1 MSASRHVVCP
11 HCAAVNRLTANRDA
25 GSAKCGVCKQGL
37 FVGRPVDANAEM
49 LTDQISRSDIP
60 VLVDVWAPWCG
71 PCRMMAPAFAEA
83 AKILEP
89 GIRVVKLNSEE
100 HQKVAAQLGI
110 QSIPTL
116 LLFQGGR
123 ELARTSG
130 AMNTRQIVD
139 WTGAHLNGQQRQP
152 LA

>member
-1 MSASRHVVCP
+1 MSASRHIVCP

-37 FVGRPVDANAEM
+37 FDGRPVDANAEM
-49 LTDQISRSDIP
+49 LTRQISRSDIP

-71 PCRMMAPAFAEA
+71 PCRMMASAYADA

-123 ELARTSG
+123 ELART
-130 AMNTRQIVD
+130 A
-139 WTGAHLNGQQRQP
+139 P
-152 LA
+152 